1 MHNLF
6 NNQRLVGLLFLVLS
20 GLYVWYIKDIPL
32 DFWSETEPFNAR
44 TMPQLYGYAGI
55 IVACLLILSPSPQFE
70 WRELRSLRY
79 LPAMGLLSLLTAYG
93 WCIEFL
99 GFLTATS
106 LLLFFSFAILGER
119 RIGLMLFV
127 SVATSV
133 VFYFGLDLLD
143 IYLSPGELWS

>member
-1 MHNLF
+1 
-6 NNQRLVGLLFLVLS
+6 
-20 GLYVWYIKDIPL
+20 
-32 DFWSETEPFNAR
+32 
-44 TMPQLYGYAGI
+44 MPQLYGYAGI

-70 WRELRSLRY
+70 WRELRSFTLFTCY
-79 LPAMGLLSLLTAYG
+79 GFALATNAAYG

-119 RIGLMLFV
+119 QIGLMLFV